1 MKTPPAEKNPMHEN
15 NLMFEKSHVA
25 VNVLLSEEIHI
36 VVLY

>member
-1 MKTPPAEKNPMHEN
+1 MPEN

-25 VNVLLSEEIHI
+25 VKSQVAVNVLLSEEVHT